1 MLIPENGNY
10 GVTVNTPQPL
20 QVKIEV
26 GTNTLMIA
34 AALLVLMAAWI
45 KKKGK

>member
-10 GVTVNTPQPL
+10 GVTVNTPQP
-20 QVKIEV
+20 VEV
-26 GTNTLMIA
+26 RLEIGNKTQFVLG
-34 AALLVLMAAWI
+34 AALILLAAWI